1 MNHERYRALSVCVVL
16 MEAKLRAFS
25 RNEAMQ
31 MPKEGYERPF
41 EETRQT
47 LCVLREMLRE
57 VRYGDGKQEGR
68 TKAD

>member
-16 MEAKLRAFS
+16 MEAQLRAFS

-57 VRYGDGKQEGR
+57 VRYGDGEQEVQR
-68 TKAD
+68 

>member
-16 MEAKLRAFS
+16 MEAQLRSFS

-68 TKAD
+68 PKAD